1 VDRCIFSGNDIDA
14 LKLGM
19 FPGRE
24 SGCMEHFIQ
33 EAVEVNPRV

>member
-1 VDRCIFSGNDIDA
+1 VNRCIFSDKDIAA
-14 LKLGM
+14 LKLGV

-33 EAVEVNPRV
+33 EAVEVDPRV